1 MKKITQVAAVAIA
14 LAVAGGARLEAQT
27 APAKAPWLHVRVE
40 EPAKESKVHVNLPL
54 TVVEAALAL
63 APEKVISNGQIHLH
77 DADHNLKIADMRK
90 LWKELRA
97 AGDAE
102 IVSVQD
108 KDETV
113 SVRRQGDKVLVD
125 VNKPSGKESV
135 KVEVPVAVVDA
146 LFAGE
151 GNELNVKGALAELQ
165 KLRGDIVRV
174 NDKTTTVRVWID
186 EGN

>member
-1 MKKITQVAAVAIA
+1 MKRISHVAAVAVA
-14 LAVAGGARLEAQT
+14 LTFAGGARLEAQT
-27 APAKAPWLHVRVE
+27 AAARTPWLHVRVE
-40 EPAKESKVHVNLPL
+40 EPAKASKVHVNLPL

-63 APEKVISNGQIHLH
+63 APEKVVSNGQIHLH
-77 DADHNLKIADMRK
+77 DAGHNLKIADMRK

-102 IVSVQD
+102 IVSVQQ

-125 VNKPSGKESV
+125 VNKLEGKETV

-151 GNELNVKGALAELQ
+151 GNDLNVKGALAELQ

-174 NDKTTTVRVWID
+174 NDKSTTVRIWID

>member
-1 MKKITQVAAVAIA
+1 MRRITQVAAVAVA

-27 APAKAPWLHVRVE
+27 APAKPPWLHVRVE
-40 EPAKESKVHVNLPL
+40 EPAKESKVAVNLPL
-54 TVVEAALAL
+54 SVVEAALAL
-63 APEKVISNGQIHLH
+63 APEKIVSHGRIHLH
-77 DADHNLKIADMRK
+77 DADHHLKIADMRK
-90 LWKELRA
+90 LWTELRA

-102 IVSVQD
+102 IVSVQS
-108 KDETV
+108 KDESV
-113 SVRRQGDKVLVD
+113 SVRRQGDRVLVD
-125 VNKPSGKESV
+125 VSKPSGKETV
-135 KVEVPVAVVDA
+135 KVEVPVAMVDA

-151 GNELNVKGALAELQ
+151 GTELNLKGAIAELQ

>member
-1 MKKITQVAAVAIA
+1 MKRITQVAAVAVA
-14 LAVAGGARLEAQT
+14 LVVAGGARLSAQT
-27 APAKAPWLHVRVE
+27 APGKAPWLHVRVE
-40 EPAKESKVHVNLPL
+40 EPAKESKVAVNLPL

-63 APEKVISNGQIHLH
+63 APEKVVSNGQIHLH

-90 LWKELRA
+90 LWTELRA

-102 IVSVQD
+102 IVSVQQ

-151 GNELNVKGALAELQ
+151 GTELNLKGALAELQ

-174 NDKTTTVRVWID
+174 NDKTTTVRIWID